1 MAEEAENPNTPPPTA
16 LEAMVDRTLRSVSD
30 ADALAAGRRVAELR
44 ARQPGA
50 TTDQIVEQL
59 IKQKAMQAGM
69 VGAATSAAALI
80 PGFGT
85 LAAFTIGVATDVGVT
100 LRLQSELVL
109 EIAAAHGHTPTQRE
123 NRNALLIVTGVNMG
137 AERLVNQ
144 ASRKLAEKA
153 AERLAGRLVVKAIP
167 FVGIAISAGAN
178 MITTYAIGKR
188 ANAYFALGPDAV
200 GDWDST
206 FRAITGVDE
215 RKLVGWLADVMT
227 TFGQIVGER
236 ALQLRDVTG
245 DLLRRS
251 AAGVQQRLRRRPALD
266 E

>member
-1 MAEEAENPNTPPPTA
+1 VTDEIQRNNTPPPTA
-16 LEAMVDRTLRSVSD
+16 LEAIVDKTLRTVSD
-30 ADALAAGRRVAELR
+30 TDATAASKRVDELR
-44 ARQPGA
+44 ARQPTA
-50 TTDQIVEQL
+50 TTEQLVEQL

-85 LAAFTIGVATDVGVT
+85 VASFTIGVATDVGVT

-109 EIAAAHGHTPTQRE
+109 EIAAAHGHAPSHRE

-137 AERLVNQ
+137 AERMVNQ

-153 AERLAGRLVVKAIP
+153 AERMAGRFIVKAIP
-167 FVGIAISAGAN
+167 FFGIAISAGAN
-178 MITTYAIGKR
+178 ILTTYAIGKR

-206 FRAITGVDE
+206 FRAVTGVDE
-215 RKLVGWLADVMT
+215 RKLVGWLSDVMAA
-227 TFGQIVGER
+227 FGQLVGDR
-236 ALQLRDVTG
+236 ALQLRDATSRFV
-245 DLLRRS
+245 R
-251 AAGVQQRLRRRPALD
+251 QRLRKQ
-266 E
+266 

>member
-1 MAEEAENPNTPPPTA
+1 MADAAQNPNEAAPNA
-16 LEAMVDRTLRSVSD
+16 LESIVDKTLRTVSD
-30 ADALAAGRRVAELR
+30 ADVSAAGKRVADLR
-44 ARQPGA
+44 ARQPHA

-59 IKQKAMQAGM
+59 IKQKATQAGM

-85 LAAFTIGVATDVGVT
+85 IAAFTIGVATDVGVT

-109 EIAAAHGHTPTQRE
+109 EIAAAHGHALSQRE
-123 NRNALLIVTGVNMG
+123 NRNALLLVTGVNMG

-153 AERLAGRLVVKAIP
+153 AERLAGRALLKAIP
-167 FVGIAISAGAN
+167 FFGIAISAGAN
-178 MITTYAIGKR
+178 ILTTYAIGKR

-200 GDWDST
+200 GDWDTT

-215 RKLVGWLADVMT
+215 RKLVGWLAEVMVG
-227 TFGQIVGER
+227 FAALVGEQAAR
-236 ALQLRDVTG
+236 LRDAAGRLV
-245 DLLRRS
+245 RRS
-251 AAGVQQRLRRRPALD
+251 ANGIQQRFRRGSA